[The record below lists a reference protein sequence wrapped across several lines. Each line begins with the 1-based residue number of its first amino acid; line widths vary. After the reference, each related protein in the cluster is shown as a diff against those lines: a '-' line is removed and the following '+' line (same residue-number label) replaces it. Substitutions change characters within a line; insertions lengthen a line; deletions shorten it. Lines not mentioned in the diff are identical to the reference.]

1 MRDLETDFLVL
12 GGEKVLVTDLTV
24 IGGVLTVQGEEVVSE
39 EDSNRIL
46 MGPVILKGIG
56 EALKAEGGVEG
67 EVGMVPEDLGELQ
80 GVGEG
85 IGEAKFM

>member
-1 MRDLETDFLVL
+1 MDLGMDSQVQ
-12 GGEKVLVTDLTV
+12 GGEKVLVTDSTV
-24 IGGVLTVQGEEVVSE
+24 IGVGLTARGEEVVSGG
-39 EDSNRIL
+39 DSNRIL
-46 MGPVILKGIG
+46 MGPVILMEIG

-67 EVGMVPEDLGELQ
+67 EDGTVQEDLGELL

>member
-1 MRDLETDFLVL
+1 MDSQVL
-12 GGEKVLVTDLTV
+12 AGEKVLVTDLTV
-24 IGGVLTVQGEEVVSE
+24 IGVGLTARGEEVVSGG
-39 EDSNRIL
+39 DSNRIL
-46 MGPVILKGIG
+46 MGPVILMVIG

-67 EVGMVPEDLGELQ
+67 EAGMVLEDLGELL